1 MAHKIKS
8 YSERLRYRIEKEQE
22 DKEFLKLRQAELDLF
37 REDVIKEFIESD
49 KDKGNFKNIVLG
61 IFKAKKLKS

>member
-37 REDVIKEFIESD
+37 KEDVIKEFIESE

-61 IFKAKKLKS
+61 IFKDKKLKS